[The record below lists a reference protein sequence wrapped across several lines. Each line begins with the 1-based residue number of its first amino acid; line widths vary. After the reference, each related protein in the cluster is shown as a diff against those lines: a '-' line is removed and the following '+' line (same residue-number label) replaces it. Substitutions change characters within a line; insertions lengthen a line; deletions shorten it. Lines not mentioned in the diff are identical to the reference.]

1 MSVEVSCPA
10 CGATIAFKVGS
21 SIVVVCEYCHS
32 VVARGDRTLEDLGK
46 VADLVE
52 TGSPLDVDLAGVY
65 QGVPFQL
72 TGRAQLAHEAGGV
85 WDEWYAAFADGRWG
99 WLAEAQGR
107 FYMTFE
113 QPLPEQALIPPI
125 ESLELGAPLAAIPT
139 SVPLVVAE
147 MGQATAAGA
156 KGEIPYKL
164 IPGEQYYYADL
175 SGPGGEFATIDYGQD
190 PPLVFVG
197 RQVELS
203 ELGFPETVRAPEREA
218 RRVAAIQLSCPQCGG
233 PLDLRAPD
241 QALRVACPNCG
252 SLLDVSQGRLRLM
265 QALEPGKVKPIIPM
279 GSAGEFAGVRLTVIG
294 MLVRSVEFEGVR
306 YYWEEYLMYNPQ
318 VGFRW
323 LVRSDD
329 NWNYV
334 ESAPPGEVSHK
345 KNIGF
350 GGKGDVVYFR
360 GERFKIYQ
368 DAVAQVEYVVG
379 ECYWKV
385 LAGELAHTADYVHP
399 PLMLSVETSIE
410 QARENAEIKAGN
422 RPKQKKGQRQVP
434 TGEINWSLGTFMK
447 PADVEKA
454 FGISGLPRPSKIAPN
469 QLFPHKGI
477 YKYWLLLLAV
487 AFVVGIGII
496 ATGSHREV
504 FSTSYAFEAMK
515 TADDTPTRFSE
526 PFELKSRQNV
536 VITGWSNVDNT
547 WMEIQGDL
555 INQATNEAQGF
566 SLPIDYYHGVE
577 DGESWSEGNQSPS
590 VHVSALPEG
599 TYVLGLEARWER
611 WQQPASL
618 NVKVE
623 QGSPRVLHLILTIVV
638 LSIIPGFVMIWHWSF
653 EKRRWADSNY
663 SPFGGE

>member
-1 MSVEVSCPA
+1 MSVEASCPA
-10 CGATIAFKVGS
+10 CGATISFKIGS

-32 VVARGDRTLEDLGK
+32 VIARGDRSLEDLGK

-52 TGSPLDVDLAGVY
+52 TGSPLDVGLAGTY
-65 QGVPFQL
+65 QGVRFEL

-85 WDEWYAAFADGRWG
+85 WDEWYAAFQDGRWG

-113 QPLPEQALIPPI
+113 QSLPEQALIPPI
-125 ESLELGAPLAAIPT
+125 ETLELGAPLAAISS

-147 MGQATAAGA
+147 TGEATAVGA

-164 IPGEQYYYADL
+164 VPGEQYYYADL
-175 SGPGGEFATIDYGQD
+175 SGPGREFATIDYGQD
-190 PPLVFVG
+190 PPLIFIG

-203 ELGFPETVRAPEREA
+203 ELGLPANVQAPEREA
-218 RRVAAIQLSCPQCGG
+218 RRVEALQLSCPQCGG

-241 QALRVACPNCG
+241 QTLRVTCPNCG
-252 SLLDVSQGRLRLM
+252 SLLDVSEGRLRFM
-265 QALEPGKVKPIIPM
+265 QALEPGKVQPIIPM
-279 GSAGEFAGVRLTVIG
+279 GSTGELGGARLTVIG
-294 MLVRSVEFEGVR
+294 LLVRSVEFEGVR
-306 YYWEEYLMYNPQ
+306 YYWEEYLLYNPQ

-329 NWNYV
+329 NWNFV
-334 ESAPPGEVSHK
+334 EPVPPGEVAHK
-345 KNIGF
+345 GGVGF
-350 GGKGDVVYFR
+350 GGKGDAVYYR

-368 DAVAQVEYVVG
+368 DATARVEYVVG

-385 LAGELAHTADYVHP
+385 LAGELTQTADYVHP
-399 PLMLSVETSIE
+399 PQMLSVETSIE
-410 QARENAEIKAGN
+410 QAREDAEVRAGN
-422 RPKQKKGQRQVP
+422 RPSSKKGQRPFP

-447 PADVEKA
+447 KSEVEKA

-487 AFVVGIGII
+487 AVVVGIGII

-515 TADDTPTRFSE
+515 TAEDTPTRFSE

-536 VITGWSNVDNT
+536 VISGWSIVDNT
-547 WMEIQGDL
+547 WIEVQGDL

-566 SLPIDYYHGVE
+566 SLPIEYYHGVE
-577 DGESWSEGNQSPS
+577 DGESWSEGSQSPS
-590 VHVSALPEG
+590 VYVSALPGG

-618 NVKVE
+618 NIKVE
-623 QGSPRVLHLILTIVV
+623 QGSPRVLHLILTMVV
-638 LSIIPGFVMIWHWSF
+638 LSIIPMIVLIWQWSF

-663 SPFGGE
+663 SPFGSE